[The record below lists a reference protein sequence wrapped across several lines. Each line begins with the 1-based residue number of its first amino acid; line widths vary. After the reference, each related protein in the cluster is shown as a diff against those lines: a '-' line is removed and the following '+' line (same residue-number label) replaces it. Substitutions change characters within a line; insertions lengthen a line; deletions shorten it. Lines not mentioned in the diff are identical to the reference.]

1 MNYVN
6 TRSGDYATSAQ
17 GAQDVAKRAVSY
29 RMRLLAEYGEMHD
42 ISDGQGGLTD
52 EEAAYQCGLLGSCYW
67 KRCGELRADGLI
79 EFTGDTRV
87 GVAGTSRNISRLTE
101 RGRSALRSPE

>member
-1 MNYVN
+1 VTYAN
-6 TRSGDYATSAQ
+6 TRTGDYATSVQ
-17 GAQDVAKRAVSY
+17 GAHDVAKRAPNY
-29 RMRLLAEYGEMHD
+29 RMRLLAEYADMHE

-67 KRCGELRADGLI
+67 KRCGELRRDNLI

-87 GVAGTSRNISRLTE
+87 GAAGTSRNISRITE
-101 RGRSALRSPE
+101 RGRSALRPPE